1 MPFRSQA
8 QWRWAF
14 ANNKPWAREWARETP
29 RRLSQLPAYSKK
41 AATSGNFSAG
51 AGQVIGGNQC
61 RDENGHFANCEELN
75 QGDDQLAQAIDNPTG
90 SMSNYQTAMAYSK
103 IIDSENKKIERERIR
118 DMLGLTKPK
127 KTGGAAK
134 ISPEERKR
142 QQREEQKKNEANVHT
157 TAGPGGRLGAAL
169 SAFADPENPQMIPNL
184 LAFQLEE
191 LGLMQSSRFTNRP
204 YISAEGRAYI
214 SAARSGDVFAAQEAM
229 MRAQEAYQ
237 DRLEREAQMQEEQL
251 RRQQAE
257 AEQAYI
263 ESIEGTPFER
273 RVQTA
278 MQRRERMLNPK
289 QPKGSRAS
297 RQPAPSKPTTY
308 GSGNVIA
315 GSPKSTVKTFKE
327 MDDSDMPHYV
337 PENVLKEMITG
348 YDFARYYNI
357 NSPAMEFAVRAIN
370 GEPFTLEHIQ
380 RLKSFHDNLEVDMT
394 VREKPTKSW
403 VEFQIAGGSYGYH
416 WIDQVVGAYESQMRR
431 YKSKEDKPRVPSL
444 SASVEA
450 IRGLDLQYYFK
461 RGGTDAS
468 IALARKIANRREL
481 TEDEIRTMH
490 SYLQRHTGD
499 QKDGWANPANPST
512 AYINWQLHGGDAGLS
527 WSSGEIDAM
536 KLKREKP
543 STVFKEQFT
552 AQERAK
558 LRSSDF
564 VLPGERKF
572 PVTTAEGVKDAISSW
587 GRYRGATTFETF
599 KDNLIALAKRK
610 DFASALPKEWTS
622 ERKKESDV
630 NFSPPSGVR
639 SAAKRGL
646 ELRSKF
652 KRGGTAVGIARARDL
667 SNGKNVSPQTIR
679 RMHSFFAR
687 HAVDKRPGWSNPSK
701 PSNGY
706 IAHLL
711 WGGDAG
717 RSWAAKVDRQLD
729 SRERKK
735 SFEFPLHGDEQM
747 RAKVAAG
754 LAPMNT
760 PRGRHRIKANEASP
774 QKWRRMGRLMAIKY
788 QGNRNADV
796 LTAVQQGQRLKA
808 KNKPNNPSLWK
819 QAIAEAKKKYRVY
832 PSAYANG
839 YASQWYKKRG
849 GTWSREKDLREWFDE
864 KWVDLSRPKKGG
876 GYEPCGRKTED
887 MSEADYRKKYPKC
900 VPAKRAAR
908 MSDSQK
914 RSAIQRKRD
923 DGLPKGG
930 KPSMVSTITKP

>member
-14 ANNKPWAREWARETP
+14 ANDKPWAREWARETP
-29 RRLSQLPAYSKK
+29 RKLSQLPMYSKK

-51 AGQVIGGNQC
+51 AGEVIGGNQC
-61 RDENGHFANCEELN
+61 RDENGHFANCEELAM
-75 QGDDQLAQAIDNPTG
+75 QDGDQLTQALQDPMG
-90 SMSNYQTAMAYSK
+90 SMANYQTSQAYQK
-103 IIDSENKKIERERIR
+103 IIESEKKKIERKRIR
-118 DMLGLTKPK
+118 EMLGLEQPK
-127 KTGGAAK
+127 GGSAK

-204 YISAEGRAYI
+204 YLTGEGRAYLA
-214 SAARSGDVFAAQEAM
+214 AARSGDVFAAQEAM

-237 DRLEREAQMQEEQL
+237 DRLEAEAQQQEMELQ
-251 RRQQAE
+251 RQQAE

-273 RVQTA
+273 RVMLAQK
-278 MQRRERMLNPK
+278 RREQMLNPK
-289 QPKGSRAS
+289 KPKAPK
-297 RQPAPSKPTTY
+297 QPAQSRPNTY
-308 GSGNVIA
+308 GSGNVVA
-315 GSPKSTVKTFKE
+315 GSPKSTVKAFEE
-327 MDDSDMPHYV
+327 MDDSNMPHYV
-337 PENVLKEMITG
+337 PDNVLKEMITG
-348 YDFARYYNI
+348 YDFARYHNI
-357 NSPAMEFAVRAIN
+357 QSPMLEYAEQAMR
-370 GEPFTLEHIQ
+370 GEPFTVPQIQ
-380 RLKSFHDNLEVDMT
+380 RLKSFHDNHEVDMG
-394 VREKPTKSW
+394 VRESPTQSW
-403 VEFQIAGGSYGYH
+403 IEYQIAGGSYGYH
-416 WIDQVVGAYESQMRR
+416 WIDQVLGAYERHMSRF
-431 YKSKEDKPRVPSL
+431 KSKDDKARVPSV

-450 IRGLDLQYYFK
+450 IRGLDLQHYFK

-499 QKDGWANPANPST
+499 RKDGWANPANPSA

-527 WSSGEIDAM
+527 WSSDEIDSM

-543 STVFKEQFT
+543 STEYKEKFT
-552 AQERAK
+552 AEERQK
-558 LRSSDF
+558 LSDSDF

-587 GRYRGATTFETF
+587 GRYRGTTSFETF
-599 KDNLIALAKRK
+599 KKNLTALAKRK
-610 DFASALPKEWTS
+610 GFASALPDDWTS
-622 ERKKESDV
+622 ESKKESDI
-630 NFSPPSGVR
+630 NFSPPAGVR

-652 KRGGTAVGIARARDL
+652 GRGGTSVGIARARDL
-667 SNGKNVSPQTIR
+667 SNGKSVSPSTIR

-717 RSWAAKVDRQLD
+717 RAWASKVDRQLD
-729 SRERKK
+729 ARERKK
-735 SFEFPLHGDEQM
+735 SYSAPMLM
-747 RAKVAAG
+747 RAPMPMR
-754 LAPMNT
+754 API
-760 PRGRHRIKANEASP
+760 PASKKSAESP
-774 QKWRRMGRLMAIKY
+774 QQWRRMGRLTAMKY
-788 QGNRNADV
+788 QNNRNADV
-796 LTAVQQGQRLKA
+796 LTAVQQGQRFKG

-819 QAIAEAKKKYRVY
+819 QAIAAAKKKYRVY

-839 YASQWYKKRG
+839 YAASWYKKRG
-849 GTWSREKDLREWFDE
+849 GTWRTEKDLREWFDE

-876 GYEPCGRKTED
+876 GYEPCGRKTEG
-887 MSEADYRKKYPKC
+887 MSEAEYRKKYPKC
-900 VPAKRAAR
+900 VPASRAAR

-914 RSAIQRKRD
+914 RSAIQRKRS

-930 KPSMVSTITKP
+930 KPSLVSTVVSP